1 MTEKLLKHNTKTQR
15 RGGEGER
22 DKLLDRREKQS
33 RRRQKHRLQI
43 KGGIMFT
50 IILTIVTISLVATT
64 IAELVVDDE

>member
-1 MTEKLLKHNTKTQR
+1 MTEKLLKHNTKTQQ
-15 RGGEGER
+15 RGGEGTR
-22 DKLLDRREKQS
+22 DKLLNRREKQA

-50 IILTIVTISLVATT
+50 IIMTIVTISLVATT